1 MKRKLYITLLGLLS
15 TIMTAAVPYCD
26 VRKFSITDGLA
37 ANTISDLKQGKDNL
51 MWFSTWNGLS
61 FYDGYKFHT
70 FRDNP
75 DDIDV
80 LSTNRILKIEPSY
93 NNNVWCITYDHK
105 LYVYDTHFCRFFAV
119 GQKFNELF
127 NIDLRVSQVY
137 PMKNGATWFTSE
149 DGKYIIRSVGKT
161 FDERNIELIKVG
173 KRDSEA
179 EMYGTSIK
187 IYTEENGCLPTKAHA
202 YTTRNFQANCLS
214 NGSEGWEKMS
224 SWQLKTVNW
233 QNMTCRTDSP

>member
-51 MWFSTWNGLS
+51 MWFCTWNGLS

-93 NNNVWCITYDHK
+93 NNNVWCITYDHQ
-105 LYVYDTHFCRFFAV
+105 LYVYDTHFCQFFAV

-137 PMKNGATWFTSE
+137 SMKTELHGLLQKMENTSSDQQE
-149 DGKYIIRSVGKT
+149 KPLMS
-161 FDERNIELIKVG
+161 
-173 KRDSEA
+173 
-179 EMYGTSIK
+179 GT
-187 IYTEENGCLPTKAHA
+187 
-202 YTTRNFQANCLS
+202 
-214 NGSEGWEKMS
+214 
-224 SWQLKTVNW
+224 
-233 QNMTCRTDSP
+233 

>member
-105 LYVYDTHFCRFFAV
+105 LYVYDTHFCQFFAV

-137 PMKNGATWFTSE
+137 PLKNGATWFTSE
-149 DGKYIIRSVGKT
+149 DGKYIIRSIGKT

-173 KRDSEA
+173 EKGTQKRKCMVHPSR
-179 EMYGTSIK
+179 
-187 IYTEENGCLPTKAHA
+187 YTRKRMGAYRQRRIHISFENSKQTA
-202 YTTRNFQANCLS
+202 FQMAQR
-214 NGSEGWEKMS
+214 GG
-224 SWQLKTVNW
+224 
-233 QNMTCRTDSP
+233 RR

>member
-15 TIMTAAVPYCD
+15 TIMMAAVPYCD

-93 NNNVWCITYDHK
+93 NNNVWCITHDHK
-105 LYVYDTHFCRFFAV
+105 LYV
-119 GQKFNELF
+119 
-127 NIDLRVSQVY
+127 
-137 PMKNGATWFTSE
+137 
-149 DGKYIIRSVGKT
+149 
-161 FDERNIELIKVG
+161 
-173 KRDSEA
+173 
-179 EMYGTSIK
+179 
-187 IYTEENGCLPTKAHA
+187 
-202 YTTRNFQANCLS
+202 
-214 NGSEGWEKMS
+214 
-224 SWQLKTVNW
+224 
-233 QNMTCRTDSP
+233 

>member
-15 TIMTAAVPYCD
+15 TIMMAAVPYCD

-93 NNNVWCITYDHK
+93 NNNVWCITYD
-105 LYVYDTHFCRFFAV
+105 
-119 GQKFNELF
+119 
-127 NIDLRVSQVY
+127 
-137 PMKNGATWFTSE
+137 TSSTYTIPTSAGSLLL
-149 DGKYIIRSVGKT
+149 D
-161 FDERNIELIKVG
+161 RN
-173 KRDSEA
+173 STNCS
-179 EMYGTSIK
+179 TS
-187 IYTEENGCLPTKAHA
+187 
-202 YTTRNFQANCLS
+202 
-214 NGSEGWEKMS
+214 
-224 SWQLKTVNW
+224 
-233 QNMTCRTDSP
+233 TCA

>member
-93 NNNVWCITYDHK
+93 NNSVWCITYDHQ
-105 LYVYDTHFCRFFAV
+105 LYVYDTH
-119 GQKFNELF
+119 L
-127 NIDLRVSQVY
+127 
-137 PMKNGATWFTSE
+137 
-149 DGKYIIRSVGKT
+149 
-161 FDERNIELIKVG
+161 
-173 KRDSEA
+173 
-179 EMYGTSIK
+179 
-187 IYTEENGCLPTKAHA
+187 LPVL
-202 YTTRNFQANCLS
+202 C
-214 NGSEGWEKMS
+214 
-224 SWQLKTVNW
+224 
-233 QNMTCRTDSP
+233 CRTEIQRTVQHRPAREPGIPIEKRSYMVYFRRWKIHHPINRQNL

>member
-15 TIMTAAVPYCD
+15 TIMTVAVPYCD

-93 NNNVWCITYDHK
+93 TNNVWCITYDQQ
-105 LYVYDTHFCRFFAV
+105 LYIYDTHLCQFRPL
-119 GQKFNELF
+119 GKRINEMF
-127 NIDLRVSQVY
+127 NIDLRVSRVY
-137 PMKNGATWFTSE
+137 QMKNGATWIT
-149 DGKYIIRSVGKT
+149 
-161 FDERNIELIKVG
+161 
-173 KRDSEA
+173 A
-179 EMYGTSIK
+179 
-187 IYTEENGCLPTKAHA
+187 ENGITVR
-202 YTTRNFQANCLS
+202 TT
-214 NGSEGWEKMS
+214 G
-224 SWQLKTVNW
+224 
-233 QNMTCRTDSP
+233 DS